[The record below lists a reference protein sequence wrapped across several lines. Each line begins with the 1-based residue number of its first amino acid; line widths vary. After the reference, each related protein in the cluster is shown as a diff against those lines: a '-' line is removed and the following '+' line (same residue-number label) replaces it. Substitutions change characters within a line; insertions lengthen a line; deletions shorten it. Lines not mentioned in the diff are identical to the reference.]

1 MMVGITPGRSPSC
14 FRLVSGSCLSR
25 WQTAAPRK
33 SQICS
38 AARPSW
44 DPSGSLPW
52 LLGGSEDP
60 WLSVP
65 VFRRVWFYRHCL
77 YRKYSCSPA
86 NCHVAQRC
94 PPLKADVRSLCH
106 FAELPGL
113 DIVHEAAN
121 LIFPIPRSGRTFTSR
136 TDYPWVIPLRISH
149 KSF

>member
-1 MMVGITPGRSPSC
+1 MRVGITPGRSPSC

-38 AARPSW
+38 AARRSWGPSR
-44 DPSGSLPW
+44 SLPW

-86 NCHVAQRC
+86 NCHDAQRFPLGVESRC
-94 PPLKADVRSLCH
+94 KNQSATAPPRTSAYGQKQTLVLILC
-106 FAELPGL
+106 AI
-113 DIVHEAAN
+113 D
-121 LIFPIPRSGRTFTSR
+121 GR
-136 TDYPWVIPLRISH
+136 P
-149 KSF
+149 KSFS

>member
-25 WQTAAPRK
+25 WHTAAPRK

-38 AARPSW
+38 AARRSW
-44 DPSGSLPW
+44 GPSGSLPW

-86 NCHVAQRC
+86 NCHVVQRC
-94 PPLKADVRSLCH
+94 PLWVTSGPSLQYYLNGR
-106 FAELPGL
+106 FRG
-113 DIVHEAAN
+113 
-121 LIFPIPRSGRTFTSR
+121 RSGHQSNHEKLENVCWPARLLLHQR
-136 TDYPWVIPLRISH
+136 
-149 KSF
+149 